1 MKKQIQPMSIG
12 KYVMKAIGSSLFL
25 LFPLGMTV
33 QTSSND
39 SISRTVALDEVT
51 IVASNVTRVDN
62 HLVIYPNTQQKKS
75 SNSGYGVL
83 KRLMI
88 PGMIVDTQSNKAEA
102 MGMPVSFYI
111 NGQPADER
119 DVRMLRPKDIAKIEY
134 HDNSTGKYAKD
145 QIVVNFI
152 LKEYKAGGYV
162 QLDGLQTIGY
172 THGDYNLATTLNRK
186 HTTYS
191 VFAGANYFDVS
202 NNRTGMVEHYALPGQ
217 PVDRTSGS
225 DEAYSKHSEYVQF
238 RLQRQKAG
246 RYIVGKLSLINNA
259 SPRSEVAGTVRTG
272 DEVSAFTTSTD

>member
-1 MKKQIQPMSIG
+1 MKNTIKYIG
-12 KYVMKAIGSSLFL
+12 TIMLFIPVDIIAQSHPTDTITKNVSLE
-25 LFPLGMTV
+25 
-33 QTSSND
+33 
-39 SISRTVALDEVT
+39 EVT
-51 IVASNVTRVDN
+51 IVADNVSRIGN
-62 HLVIYPNTQQKKS
+62 HLVIYPNVQQKKS
-75 SNSGYGVL
+75 ANSGYGVL

-111 NGQPADER
+111 NGQPADEK

-134 HDNSTGKYAKD
+134 HDNPTGKYAKD

-172 THGDYNLATTLNRK
+172 THGDYNLATILNRK

-191 VFAGANYFDVS
+191 VFAGANYFDVG
-202 NNRTGMVEHYALPGQ
+202 NNRTGMAEHYVLPGQ
-217 PVDRTSGS
+217 TVDRTSGS
-225 DEAYSKHSEYVQF
+225 GEAYSRHSEYVQF
-238 RLQRQKAG
+238 RFQRQKAG

-259 SPRSEVAGTVRTG
+259 FPRSEVAGTVRMG
-272 DEVSAFTTSTD
+272 D